1 MVTNL
6 MIRLESIPEDM
17 IVAVGENEYL
27 PIGEM
32 IRDAVRYIK
41 LLEDELC
48 SQSPPHSL

>member
-6 MIRLESIPEDM
+6 IARLESIPEDM

-27 PIGEM
+27 PIGEL

>member
-1 MVTNL
+1 

-17 IVAVGENEYL
+17 VIAVGESEYL
-27 PIGEM
+27 PIGEL

-48 SQSPPHSL
+48 LQSLPPSP

>member
-6 MIRLESIPEDM
+6 IVRLESIPEDM

-27 PIGEM
+27 PIGEL

-48 SQSPPHSL
+48 SQSAPPSP

>member
-1 MVTNL
+1 MDL

-27 PIGEM
+27 PIGELV
-32 IRDAVRYIK
+32 RDAVRYIK

-48 SQSPPHSL
+48 SQSAPRSQ

>member
-1 MVTNL
+1 MVTSL

-27 PIGEM
+27 PIGELV
-32 IRDAVRYIK
+32 RDAVRYIK

-48 SQSPPHSL
+48 SQSAPHSL

>member
-17 IVAVGENEYL
+17 VNAVGENEYL
-27 PIGEM
+27 PIGELV
-32 IRDAVRYIK
+32 RDAVRYIK

-48 SQSPPHSL
+48 SQSAPPSP